1 MRFEPKQRFIV
12 NIRDKESQKFIIPE
26 YQRPYRW
33 KIDECQT
40 LWDDII
46 NAFYEKK
53 GDKNEKEGNEK
64 FEYFLGSIVSFE
76 NDHGD
81 LEIIDGQQRITTLTL
96 LFRAFFES
104 LKSEDKKDEQDDF
117 GKFIWKKIR
126 NKGFEFDKP
135 YLSSQVI
142 TDKDKEEL
150 EYILME
156 DIDIEKLRKNFKS
169 NYAKNFIFFHE
180 AINDF
185 KLKNARR
192 FEELCDTILSDT
204 FFVLCVTC
212 DSQESAMTIF
222 NTLNSR
228 GMPLSNADIIKGYI
242 YKNIEN
248 KEEFAKKWQEI
259 SSKFEEYNPKED
271 MSVLFIQAMHAIR
284 AMNNHT
290 DNTTPSVLDFFT
302 KINKNNFGA
311 IGGYLVKED
320 QIKELM
326 KFIETLV
333 YFWASPKIYLK
344 GKAYRYFKI
353 LCLYQNDMW
362 KFFVAFLIWRN
373 KDNFIKG
380 EFKDS
385 FSNEFESNLLELLKA
400 ITIKFLNNRSSANEI
415 RDLVFKMNAELNQNI
430 NFSYSKSLLEGFL
443 NNFSSNDKDIK
454 PDARKVKYL
463 LYLYAHLYDDFSSD
477 IKNYKLEVEHI
488 LPKTWQN
495 ANFDEWDKITHSEYL
510 EQIGNK
516 ILLDKA
522 TNIKCANNFFSLKQE
537 TYKESQNSQ
546 EVRDLGNRDDKIWS
560 KVDIESRN
568 KAIEQALKNFIN
580 K

>member
-1 MRFEPKQRFIV
+1 MRFEPKQRFIL
-12 NIRDKESQKFIIPE
+12 NIKDKESQKFLIPE

-53 GDKNEKEGNEK
+53 DNKK

-76 NDHGD
+76 NSNGD

-104 LKSEDKKDEQDDF
+104 LKSEGKKDEFQDDF

-126 NKGFEFDKP
+126 NEGFVFNEP

-142 TDKDKEEL
+142 TDKDKKVL
-150 EYILME
+150 EYILIE
-156 DIDIEKLRKNFKS
+156 DIDIEKLKSFNS
-169 NYAKNFIFFHE
+169 NYSKNFIFFHD

-185 KLKNARR
+185 KLKNASE
-192 FEELCDTILSDT
+192 FSNLCDTILSDT

-284 AMNNHT
+284 ALHNHT
-290 DNTTPSVLDFFT
+290 DSTTPSVLDFFT
-302 KINKNNFGA
+302 KIKKNNFGA
-311 IGGYLVKED
+311 EDEYLVKQD
-320 QIKELM
+320 KIKELM
-326 KFIETLV
+326 NFIETLV
-333 YFWASPKIYLK
+333 YFWGSPEIYLK
-344 GKAYRYFKI
+344 EKAYRYFNI

-362 KFFVAFLIWRN
+362 KFFVAFLVWRN

-380 EFKDS
+380 EFNDS

-400 ITIKFLNNRSSANEI
+400 ITIKFLNNKSNTNEI
-415 RDLVFKMNAELNQNI
+415 KDLVFKMNVDLNQNKD
-430 NFSYSKSLLEGFL
+430 FSYSKFLLETF
-443 NNFSSNDKDIK
+443 FNDYCSGMKI
-454 PDARKVKYL
+454 DAKKVKYL

-495 ANFDEWDKITHSEYL
+495 ANFDEWNKITHLEYL

-537 TYKESQNSQ
+537 KYKENQNSQ
-546 EVRDLGNRDDKIWS
+546 EVRDLGNREDKIWS
-560 KVDIESRN
+560 KADIEARN

>member
-1 MRFEPKQRFIV
+1 MRFEPKQRFIL
-12 NIRDKESQKFIIPE
+12 NIKDKESQKFLIPE

-53 GDKNEKEGNEK
+53 DNKK

-76 NDHGD
+76 NSNGD

-104 LKSEDKKDEQDDF
+104 LKSEGKKDEFQDDF

-126 NKGFEFDKP
+126 NEGFVFNEP

-142 TDKDKEEL
+142 TDKDKKVL
-150 EYILME
+150 EYILIE
-156 DIDIEKLRKNFKS
+156 DIDIEKLKSFNS
-169 NYAKNFIFFHE
+169 NYSKNFIFFHD

-185 KLKNARR
+185 KLKNASG
-192 FEELCDTILSDT
+192 FPDLCDTILSDT

-284 AMNNHT
+284 ALHNHT
-290 DNTTPSVLDFFT
+290 DSTTPSVLDFFT
-302 KINKNNFGA
+302 KIKKNNFGA
-311 IGGYLVKED
+311 EDEYLVKQD
-320 QIKELM
+320 KIKELM
-326 KFIETLV
+326 NFIETLV
-333 YFWASPKIYLK
+333 YFWGSPEMYLK
-344 GKAYRYFKI
+344 EKAYRYFNI

-362 KFFVAFLIWRN
+362 KFFVAFLVWRN

-380 EFKDS
+380 EFNDS

-400 ITIKFLNNRSSANEI
+400 ITIKFLNNKSNTNEI
-415 RDLVFKMNAELNQNI
+415 KDLVFKMNAELNQNI
-430 NFSYSKSLLEGFL
+430 NFSYSKFLPERFL
-443 NNFSSNDKDIK
+443 NNFSSSDKNIK

-477 IKNYKLEVEHI
+477 IQSYKLEVEHI

-495 ANFDEWDKITHSEYL
+495 TNFDEWNETSHSQYL

-516 ILLDKA
+516 ILLNKL
-522 TNIKCANNFFSLKQE
+522 TNIKCANNFFL
-537 TYKESQNSQ
+537 
-546 EVRDLGNRDDKIWS
+546 
-560 KVDIESRN
+560 
-568 KAIEQALKNFIN
+568 
-580 K
+580 

>member
-1 MRFEPKQRFIV
+1 MRFEPKQRFIL
-12 NIRDKESQKFIIPE
+12 NIKDKESQKFLIPE

-46 NAFYEKK
+46 SVFCEKK
-53 GDKNEKEGNEK
+53 ENEK

-76 NDHGD
+76 NSNGD

-104 LKSEDKKDEQDDF
+104 LKSEGKKDEFQDDF

-126 NKGFEFDKP
+126 NKGFVFNEP

-142 TDKDKEEL
+142 TDKDKKVL
-150 EYILME
+150 EYILIE
-156 DIDIEKLRKNFKS
+156 DIDIEKLKSFNS
-169 NYAKNFIFFHE
+169 NYAKNFIFFHD

-185 KLKNARR
+185 KLKNASE
-192 FEELCDTILSDT
+192 FSNLCDTILSDT

-284 AMNNHT
+284 AMHNHA
-290 DNTTPSVLDFFT
+290 DSTTPSVLDFFT
-302 KINKNNFGA
+302 KIKKNNFGA
-311 IGGYLVKED
+311 EDGYLVKQD
-320 QIKELM
+320 KIKELM
-326 KFIETLV
+326 NFIETLV
-333 YFWASPKIYLK
+333 YFWGSPEIYLK
-344 GKAYRYFKI
+344 EKAYRYFNI

-362 KFFVAFLIWRN
+362 KFFVAFLVWRN

-380 EFKDS
+380 EFNDS

-400 ITIKFLNNRSSANEI
+400 ITIKFLNNKSNANEI
-415 RDLVFKMNAELNQNI
+415 KDLVFKMNVDLNQNKD
-430 NFSYSKSLLEGFL
+430 FSYSKFL
-443 NNFSSNDKDIK
+443 PETFFNDYCSGIK
-454 PDARKVKYL
+454 IDAKKVKYL

-495 ANFDEWDKITHSEYL
+495 TNFDEWNETSHSQYL

-516 ILLDKA
+516 ILLNKL

-537 TYKESQNSQ
+537 KYKESQNSQ

-560 KVDIESRN
+560 KADIEARN

>member
-1 MRFEPKQRFIV
+1 MRFEPKQRFIL
-12 NIRDKESQKFIIPE
+12 NIKDKESQKFLIPE

-33 KIDECQT
+33 KIDECQI
-40 LWDDII
+40 LWGDII
-46 NAFYEKK
+46 SVFCEKR
-53 GDKNEKEGNEK
+53 ENEK

-76 NDHGD
+76 NSNGD

-104 LKSEDKKDEQDDF
+104 LKSEGKKDEFQDDF

-126 NKGFEFDKP
+126 NEGFVFNEP

-142 TDKDKEEL
+142 TDKDKKVL
-150 EYILME
+150 EYILIE
-156 DIDIEKLRKNFKS
+156 DIDIEKLKSFNS
-169 NYAKNFIFFHE
+169 NYAKNFIFFHD

-185 KLKNARR
+185 KLKNASE
-192 FEELCDTILSDT
+192 FSNLCDTILSDT

-259 SSKFEEYNPKED
+259 SSKFEEYSPKED

-284 AMNNHT
+284 ALHNYT
-290 DNTTPSVLDFFT
+290 DSTTPSVLDFFT
-302 KINKNNFGA
+302 NENKKFNFGA
-311 IGGYLVKED
+311 EDKYLVEQEK
-320 QIKELM
+320 IKELM
-326 KFIETLV
+326 NFIEILV
-333 YFWASPKIYLK
+333 YFWGAPEAYLSQ
-344 GKAYRYFKI
+344 KAYRYFKI

-362 KFFVAFLIWRN
+362 RFFVAFLVWRN
-373 KDNFIKG
+373 KNNFIKD
-380 EFKDS
+380 EFNENFNK
-385 FSNEFESNLLELLKA
+385 EFEIYLLELLKA
-400 ITIKFLNNRSSANEI
+400 MTVKILNNKTNTNEI
-415 RDLVFKMNAELNQNI
+415 KDLVFKMNAELNQNI
-430 NFSYSKSLLEGFL
+430 NFSYSKFLPERFL
-443 NNFSSNDKDIK
+443 NNFSSSDKNIK

-477 IKNYKLEVEHI
+477 IQSYKLEVEHI

-495 ANFDEWDKITHSEYL
+495 TNFDEWNETSHSQYL

-516 ILLDKA
+516 ILLNKL

-537 TYKESQNSQ
+537 KYKESQNSQ
-546 EVRDLGNRDDKIWS
+546 EVRDLGNRENKIWS
-560 KVDIESRN
+560 KADIEARN
-568 KAIEQALKNFIN
+568 KAIEQALKKFIN